1 MAATKK
7 KRLTQREKRLRA
19 EAKKELQAEGKIP
32 PDKPRLNRK
41 KFAEEVLA
49 EFHEMGGIED
59 VLYIYKAIACM
70 VGPKMPKITAEQVGV
85 LKMLKI
91 AVETKNFTRRS
102 GRSTGHSTRSRNTS
116 TRSCSPFSSFRRIAL

>member
-91 AVETKNFTRRS
+91 AVETKKFHETLRAEHRAQY
-102 GRSTGHSTRSRNTS
+102 TVEEYVDKVVL
-116 TRSCSPFSSFRRIAL
+116 PIFEL